1 MNNAFKK
8 GVIQLEEKVFIE
20 ADAFNG
26 CVLVFLEIIEVKQD
40 TKTHKKGEFK
50 EVRNEF
56 YYPRIAQALVKY
68 VEVTQN
74 DSESIKEAIEINK
87 SIYLLIDAIDKTF
100 KQF

>member
-1 MNNAFKK
+1 MNKAFKK
-8 GVIQLEEKVFIE
+8 GTIKLEEKVFIE
-20 ADAFNG
+20 SDAFNG
-26 CVLVFLEIIEVKQD
+26 CVLVFMEM
-40 TKTHKKGEFK
+40 KTNKKGELK

-56 YYPRIAQALVKY
+56 HYPRIAQALVKY

-74 DSESIKEAIEINK
+74 TSESIKETIDINK